1 MRILVI
7 PDIHLK
13 AKIFDAADKILKSGL
28 ADGAIQMGDMVDD
41 WGEEYNLSLYTRTL
55 ERAIRFQ
62 KEHPNTLWVMG
73 NHDYGYWQPNMGV
86 KESGHSRFVEG
97 EVLTFL
103 KELGRKG
110 GVQKIMQVVD
120 GVIFTHGGLK
130 LDWVAERTPAESHW
144 EDELDF
150 VYNLVNDATPEDLW
164 TEHSPI
170 WVRPQYDGYEMYPAK
185 LQVVGH
191 TPVKE
196 PYEENGVLSTDVFST
211 YSNGAPFGSQEFV
224 VVDTEK
230 GTWEKVKEE
239 VWQ

>member
-1 MRILVI
+1 MRVLVI

-13 AKIFDAADKILKSGL
+13 PKIFDAADKILESGV

-41 WGEEYNLSLYTRTL
+41 WGEEYNLSLYTSTL

-73 NHDYGYWQPNMGV
+73 NHDYGYWHPNMGV
-86 KESGHSRFVEG
+86 KEAGHSRFVEG

-103 KELGRKG
+103 KELERKG
-110 GVQKIMQVVD
+110 GVQKIMHVVD
-120 GVIFTHGGLK
+120 GCIFTHAGLT
-130 LDWVAERTPAESHW
+130 LEWIQERTPANSHW
-144 EDELDF
+144 DDELDF
-150 VYNLVNDATPEDLW
+150 VYNLVNDAVSEDLW
-164 TEHSPI
+164 QENSPI
-170 WVRPQYDGYEMYPAK
+170 WVRPQIDHYEMYPAN

-196 PYEENGVLSTDVFST
+196 PYEENGMLSTDVFST
-211 YSNGAPFGSQEFV
+211 YRNGAPFGSQEFV

>member
-13 AKIFDAADKILKSGL
+13 TKIFDAADKILESGL

-41 WGEEYNLSLYTRTL
+41 WGEEFNISLYSRTL
-55 ERAIRFQ
+55 QRAIRFQ

-73 NHDYGYWQPNMGV
+73 NHDYGYWHPDWGK
-86 KESGHSRFVEG
+86 KETGHSRFVEG

-103 KELGRKG
+103 KELARKG

-120 GVIFTHGGLK
+120 GCIFTHAGLT
-130 LDWVAERTPAESHW
+130 LEWAQERTPANSHW
-144 EDELDF
+144 DDELDF

-164 TEHSPI
+164 QKNSPI
-170 WVRPQYDGYEMYPAK
+170 WVRPQIDSYEMYPAK

-191 TPVKE
+191 TPVKGPWE
-196 PYEENGVLSTDVFST
+196 DNGVLSTDVFST
-211 YSNGAPFGSQEFV
+211 YSNGAPFGSHEFV
-224 VVDTEK
+224 VVDTEN
-230 GTWEKVKEE
+230 GTWEIVKEE

>member
-13 AKIFDAADKILKSGL
+13 TKIFDAADKILASGL

-55 ERAIRFQ
+55 ERAIKFQ

-73 NHDYGYWQPNMGV
+73 NHDYGYWHPDYGK
-86 KESGHSRFVEG
+86 KETGHSRFVEG

-103 KELGRKG
+103 KELARKG
-110 GVQKIMQVVD
+110 GVQKIMHVVD
-120 GVIFTHGGLK
+120 GCIFTHAGFTLE
-130 LDWVAERTPAESHW
+130 WIQERTPANSHW
-144 EDELDF
+144 DDELDF
-150 VYNLVNDATPEDLW
+150 VYNLTNDAVPEDLW
-164 TEHSPI
+164 QENSPI
-170 WVRPQYDGYEMYPAK
+170 WVRPQIDPYEMYPAK

-196 PYEENGVLSTDVFST
+196 PYEDNGVLSTDVFST
-211 YSNGAPFGSQEFV
+211 YRSGAPFGSQEFV

-239 VWQ
+239 AWQ

>member
-1 MRILVI
+1 MRILVM

-13 AKIFDAADKILKSGL
+13 TKIFDAADKILESGL

-73 NHDYGYWQPNMGV
+73 NHDYGYWHPDYGK
-86 KESGHSRFVEG
+86 KETGHSRFVEG

-103 KELGRKG
+103 KELERKG

-120 GVIFTHGGLK
+120 DVIFTHGGLK
-130 LDWVAERTPAESHW
+130 LDWVAERTPVNSHW

-211 YSNGAPFGSQEFV
+211 YRNGAPFGSQEFV

-230 GTWEKVKEE
+230 GTWEKVKGE